1 MRTKH
6 IIGFVAALIL
16 VAGCATRE
24 GVAYKQQRSSGK
36 MTRGSDVGYRAI
48 CNTQVAG
55 SHDGIWTGTMYGD
68 KERAMRDA
76 VEHNKLYP
84 GHEAKVEHE

>member
-6 IIGFVAALIL
+6 ILSLIAVITL
-16 VAGCATRE
+16 VAGCAVDAPR
-24 GVAYKQQRSSGK
+24 AYKQQRSSGK

-48 CNTQVAG
+48 CNTQIAG
-55 SHDGIWTGTMYGD
+55 SHDDIWTSPMYGD
-68 KERAMRDA
+68 KEFAMRDA

-84 GHEAKVEHE
+84 GHAATVEH

>member
-1 MRTKH
+1 MRTTSTLSL
-6 IIGFVAALIL
+6 VSVLLL
-16 VAGCATRE
+16 VAGCAARE
-24 GVAYKQQRSSGK
+24 GVAYKQQQNSGK

-48 CNTQVAG
+48 CTTQVTG
-55 SHDGIWTGTMYGD
+55 SHDGIWTGPMYPD

-84 GHEAKVEHE
+84 GHQATVQHD

>member
-6 IIGFVAALIL
+6 ILGFVATLAL
-16 VAGCATRE
+16 VVGCTPSQ
-24 GVAYKQQRSSGK
+24 GVAYKQQQNSGK

-48 CNTQVAG
+48 CTTQISG
-55 SHDGIWTGTMYGD
+55 SHDGIWTGPMYPD

-84 GHEAKVEHE
+84 GHQATVEH

>member
-1 MRTKH
+1 MRTKN
-6 IIGFVAALIL
+6 IIGFVAAITL
-16 VAGCATRE
+16 VASCATRE

-48 CNTQVAG
+48 CNMQVAG
-55 SHDGIWTGTMYGD
+55 SHDGIWTSPMYGD

-76 VEHNKLYP
+76 LEHNKLYP